1 MEKRMRKGVFLFL
14 VGVALLSL
22 FSLAVL
28 AQGTSSG
35 NGLRAVFQPIGD
47 ALGGLFE
54 IISKD
59 PTTWVK
65 VIIIIVLSTILYL
78 ASGILPALKE
88 HERAR
93 IVISIAIATGAAI
106 ILKGS
111 FLIQLFGAYVALG
124 IALLTGFAVFGSLV
138 LWHTNIHKSASVN
151 NWGKAG
157 KVFSWVSLALMCA
170 ALIGLVVMMKDV
182 IISGAFLE
190 GATGAT
196 SSAGTQ
202 RFAKLADGFM
212 VGLNGLLQLVMF
224 GAGLAAAVVA
234 IAGGA
239 GGAARTYR
247 WAAGADRRE
256 QKLEKK
262 EEAIVAAEEAWK
274 IGEPEKVKEAKT
286 ALEALAANLKGG
298 KASNE
303 SLNTE
308 ADNVKAL
315 LEKAV
320 GLGEKVH
327 RQAWRNRRIAK
338 KLKESFPDL
347 IGKEQQIG
355 AVAQDIDK
363 GLNTLIK
370 ALDKFKGYALKQKK
384 KNYTPWLSDMV
395 TYLGKVIGSLSA
407 LIKKEQ
413 EIWGELK
420 EEEAAAGT
428 PLGRT
433 V

>member
-138 LWHTNIHKSASVN
+138 LWHTTIHKSVSVN

-157 KVFSWVSLALMCA
+157 KVFSWVSLALICA
-170 ALIGLVVMMKDV
+170 VLIGLVVMMKDV
-182 IISGAFLE
+182 IISGAFLNDAA
-190 GATGAT
+190 GGT
-196 SSAGTQ
+196 SSAGTP

-247 WAAGADRRE
+247 GAAGADRRGP
-256 QKLEKK
+256 KLEKK
-262 EEAIVAAEEAWK
+262 AEEML
-274 IGEPEKVKEAKT
+274 P
-286 ALEALAANLKGG
+286 
-298 KASNE
+298 
-303 SLNTE
+303 
-308 ADNVKAL
+308 
-315 LEKAV
+315 
-320 GLGEKVH
+320 
-327 RQAWRNRRIAK
+327 
-338 KLKESFPDL
+338 
-347 IGKEQQIG
+347 
-355 AVAQDIDK
+355 
-363 GLNTLIK
+363 
-370 ALDKFKGYALKQKK
+370 
-384 KNYTPWLSDMV
+384 
-395 TYLGKVIGSLSA
+395 
-407 LIKKEQ
+407 
-413 EIWGELK
+413 
-420 EEEAAAGT
+420 
-428 PLGRT
+428 
-433 V
+433 